1 MIPSFARIVINLNIN
16 RRHNVLSFVRYFLK
30 VFISE
35 KFRRNKDP
43 EEQNLLELM
52 KLKFQKP
59 QKW

>member
-43 EEQNLLELM
+43 GVGAEFN
-52 KLKFQKP
+52 KTY
-59 QKW
+59 